1 LDSSLIKKGAVVA
14 SLLSGLIYPALC
26 HASYAGESYQ
36 FGSLLFVVENYK
48 ARAIVMVASI
58 WAMVIALTVVNKRRS
73 ALPGGKIYLYN
84 QRQVNSILLERQ
96 RKLRDILQDPFLLFN
111 MKHRYGDLSSLLD
124 VVQEWQTFG
133 FQQKKSDC
141 VRVNQKVVVPW
152 IRNVN
157 ISLYCVAVLSKYV
170 VNEVVS
176 VSKLEMYAGH

>member
-1 LDSSLIKKGAVVA
+1 
-14 SLLSGLIYPALC
+14 
-26 HASYAGESYQ
+26 
-36 FGSLLFVVENYK
+36 
-48 ARAIVMVASI
+48 MVASI

-157 ISLYCVAVLSKYV
+157 ISLYCVAVSTFIVWY
-170 VNEVVS
+170 S
-176 VSKLEMYAGH
+176 PKLMIISIAFVHIIDNLFLHRAATIKGAPSIADKGIFAAVGIPVLEIS